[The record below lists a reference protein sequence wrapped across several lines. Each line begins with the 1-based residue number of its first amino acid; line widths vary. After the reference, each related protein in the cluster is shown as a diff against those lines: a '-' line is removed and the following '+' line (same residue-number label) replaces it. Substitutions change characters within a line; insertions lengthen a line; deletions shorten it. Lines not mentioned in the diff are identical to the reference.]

1 MVDHM
6 EKHHKETWAELHKEG
21 KQQENIKSFT
31 TQHIPKKAQSTP
43 GTANV
48 ASAVGSVACPDSLS
62 DTAKYVASETICA
75 CQGHL

>member
-6 EKHHKETWAELHKEG
+6 EKHHKEEWAELHKAG

-43 GTANV
+43 GVVNV
-48 ASAVGSVACPDSLS
+48 ASAVGAVACPDSLT
-62 DTAKYVASETICA
+62 DTVKYAASETIFT